1 MFFALQKLI
10 KSRDVNWLVANSF
23 QPKLPINQ
31 FSDDYRQLTDS
42 ELSIGLGLFGS
53 GSGSE
58 FEKLS
63 GFNRTERRSKIDIFS
78 E

>member
-53 GSGSE
+53 GSSSK

-63 GFNRTERRSKIDIFS
+63 GFNRTERRSKIEIFS